1 MELSELT
8 CLHIYLF
15 YLESRESHVLLL
27 LPPQC
32 VQWIDDAKLNQLRR
46 EGIRYARIQLYH
58 DDIYFIPRGVVHQF
72 KTVSA
77 VCSLAWHIRLKQYHQ
92 HEEEEEEEVKEEE
105 EEKCTPAGETL
116 HIKEEEEED
125 EEVEGKECDLT
136 VQTDTKLE
144 EEEETKGRGGM
155 LSQTATQ
162 IFEEE
167 EREAGVEM
175 KDSSTAQSLPLVKTE
190 ADEGVVTHTLM
201 EPKAEKGEGKGGR
214 GEDADT
220 CRTEEEAVVDGAC
233 LKSLQQVRTESDV
246 EEERQHKTMGQ
257 GLKEKPKDSI
267 TSTYN
272 SPQIKKEKERGKR
285 DKDERERVRER
296 EKKDKDRSKDK
307 EKKDRGKDRLR
318 EQEKVKADGGREG
331 SAPTQ
336 PLLQMRKKEDEE
348 QTRESGKAPQTS
360 LPAQRDDKWDS
371 KTQPHAAKKEK
382 EHDKDRG
389 GAPGASH
396 LRPDREEA
404 RDAHSHKHKS
414 SHGKKEKSGH
424 KEAREASAGS
434 SLAGQTKPGREDGKM
449 AASKHAN
456 IQVKKEGKK
465 DKDSNSKEERKKSA
479 SGPAQPE
486 HKPPRTLITFDLF
499 KPMEA
504 HQTLAL
510 SFTDTRPKTH
520 HHSDSRG
527 SSSKPGSDSR
537 TVVPSKGPKVK
548 DTVQGKAAT
557 PLQDTR
563 PQQHSL
569 KQPLKTHTPQ
579 TQKDFLI

>member
-1 MELSELT
+1 M
-8 CLHIYLF
+8 
-15 YLESRESHVLLL
+15 
-27 LPPQC
+27 
-32 VQWIDDAKLNQLRR
+32 
-46 EGIRYARIQLYH
+46 
-58 DDIYFIPRGVVHQF
+58 
-72 KTVSA
+72 SA

-92 HEEEEEEEVKEEE
+92 HEEEEEEEGKAEE
-105 EEKCTPAGETL
+105 EEKCTPGEGTL
-116 HIKEEEEED
+116 HIKEEEED

-144 EEEETKGRGGM
+144 DEETKGRGGM
-155 LSQTATQ
+155 LSQTPTQ
-162 IFEEE
+162 IFKEE
-167 EREAGVEM
+167 ERETRAEM
-175 KDSSTAQSLPLVKTE
+175 KELSTAQSLPSVKTE
-190 ADEGVVTHTLM
+190 ADEGVVSHTLM

-214 GEDADT
+214 DENADT
-220 CRTEEEAVVDGAC
+220 CRTVQKVHEEAAVDGAC
-233 LKSLQQVRTESDV
+233 FKSLQQIRKESDV

-272 SPQIKKEKERGKR
+272 SPQIKKEKEKGKR
-285 DKDERERVRER
+285 EKDERERVKEK
-296 EKKDKDRSKDK
+296 EKKDKDRSKEK
-307 EKKDRGKDRLR
+307 EKKDRGKDRVR

-336 PLLQMRKKEDEE
+336 PLPQMRKKEDEE
-348 QTRESGKAPQTS
+348 QTRETSKAPQTS

-371 KTQPHAAKKEK
+371 KTQPHGAKKEK

-389 GAPGASH
+389 GTPGASH
-396 LRPDREEA
+396 SRPDREEA

-414 SHGKKEKSGH
+414 SHGKKEKGGH
-424 KEAREASAGS
+424 KEANAGG
-434 SLAGQTKPGREDGKM
+434 SLAVQTKAGREDGKV
-449 AASKHAN
+449 ATSKHAN

-465 DKDSNSKEERKKSA
+465 DKDSTGKEERKKSA

-548 DTVQGKAAT
+548 DTVQGKPAT